1 MGGPI
6 RYLAPADFFW
16 PHNMRFSPDSRRIV
30 CTYAWV
36 LYIVDIASATYWN
49 PIYATNGADYPDWSP
64 DGRHILYSRAIYNPN
79 TGEVPLDS
87 AGVHYL
93 DLVTGEDHQIKADHV
108 LEHGNNVYFGRF
120 TRWSPDGSE
129 FALIEPHPLRVDVS
143 LVNRDGTNHRVLDT
157 GNVLD
162 YFHWYRRPARGM
174 DGLAFFEI
182 QHPGGPRYVSRD
194 GKERRSFGRSINI
207 DTAFSPD
214 GEWVVEPGR
223 DPVDPVAVLF
233 VQRIDD
239 VTGASR
245 RQLTSWDP
253 PENLT
258 MEQALAPPPPLSLEK
273 LSSHPQ

>member
-36 LYIVDIASATYWN
+36 LYIVDIGSATYWY

-64 DGRHILYSRAIYNPN
+64 DGRYILYSRAGFDAN
-79 TGEVPLDS
+79 TDAWSLDS
-87 AGVHYL
+87 NGVHYL

-108 LEHGNNVYFGRF
+108 LEHGNDVYFGRY

-129 FALIEPHPLRVDVS
+129 FCVIEPYVSRQNVS
-143 LVNRDGTNHRVLDT
+143 LVKRDGTNHRVLHT
-157 GNVLD
+157 GRNLT
-162 YFHWYRRPARGM
+162 YLHWYTRPARGM
-174 DGLAFFEI
+174 DGLAFQEI
-182 QHPGGPRYVSRD
+182 VRPGGTHYVSRD
-194 GKERRSFGRSINI
+194 GRERRGFGHRINI

-214 GEWVVEPGR
+214 GEWVVAPGR
-223 DPVDPVAVLF
+223 DPVDPVVVLF

-258 MEQALAPPPPLSLEK
+258 MEQALTPPPRLSLDK
-273 LSSHPQ
+273 LISHPQ